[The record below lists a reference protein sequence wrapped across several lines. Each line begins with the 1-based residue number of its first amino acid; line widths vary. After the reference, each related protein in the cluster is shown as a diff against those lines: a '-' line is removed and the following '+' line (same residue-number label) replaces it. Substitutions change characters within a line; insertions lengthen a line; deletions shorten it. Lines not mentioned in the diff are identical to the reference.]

1 MAATQQDINDY
12 ITSIRDAF
20 SILANKAAKKEIIG
34 HTDVFCPR
42 QKVTIVG
49 DYLEIIEKFFGQTD
63 YETGN
68 FFTVEEIKEIMLRI
82 NIICDTNYTIEDL

>member
-1 MAATQQDINDY
+1 MAATQQDINNY

-49 DYLEIIEKFFGQTD
+49 DYLE
-63 YETGN
+63 
-68 FFTVEEIKEIMLRI
+68 EEQKKNLRNQGAWKNQGKNLEMS
-82 NIICDTNYTIEDL
+82 NIFCIFAP